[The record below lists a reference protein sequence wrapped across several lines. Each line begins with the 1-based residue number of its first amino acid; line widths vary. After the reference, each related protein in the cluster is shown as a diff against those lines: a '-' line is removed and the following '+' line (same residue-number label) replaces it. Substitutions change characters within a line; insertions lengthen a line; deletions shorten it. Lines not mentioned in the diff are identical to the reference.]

1 MRVGWTGDE
10 ARETSCEQ
18 MEETRM
24 EHQGVIDKNVL
35 LTKTHQPSRIYG
47 FLMVLEQ
54 GSKVFSGTEG
64 N

>member
-1 MRVGWTGDE
+1 
-10 ARETSCEQ
+10 
-18 MEETRM
+18 M